1 MTTRMNYSED
11 EVEIV
16 EDGSNPVKDESEEKV
31 TLLQEVLRDLPIDL
45 VQNLPTVV
53 ARLNAFIT
61 FYSTLN
67 LKRLSRLTDYVIK
80 AEEVLFD
87 ENNILS
93 MDEKQLRASY
103 QQAKSASLE
112 ILDVARK
119 VAVQL
124 PQEEVANKDV
134 DEVYRLLQNLSP
146 ESLSE
151 LKDTLL
157 GNK

>member
-1 MTTRMNYSED
+1 MNYSED